1 MNKKELQ
8 SIRLM
13 LIGIDKR
20 AEIISEDMAKYVACI
35 RCDIAEMKTEMK
47 IIKSELMEL
56 NSRVRTVLEK
66 WLRDNI

>member
-1 MNKKELQ
+1 MIHL
-8 SIRLM
+8 R

-20 AEIISEDMAKYVACI
+20 IEKLSEDMGKYVAGI
-35 RCDIAEMKTEMK
+35 RCEIHEMKTEMREMK
-47 IIKSELMEL
+47 GEIMKL